1 MRRLKN
7 NIKAAIFFGC
17 MIFSLTS
24 VHANDQVIYMKDG
37 RVINAEIIS
46 QTAFKM
52 VIKLPDGSTKEISK
66 QDIKRVA
73 FKEAKTPEPKDK
85 TPVGPPTLTP
95 EEIAKQQEEDSKK
108 QAVLDEKAEKRKKQ
122 IEESKRNRLDI
133 FLGTGSGTVNF
144 QNANFYDHVIAVGST
159 LGQDSGKFEYPIEPK
174 PKSGKARSFDIRYSW
189 NRFVGEVGA
198 SSVTSTATQTI
209 IGVDGPSSGTF
220 PKLINGNYDVSMK
233 HVYGNFSYSV
243 YPHPKYDIRPVI
255 GYHQFWTKTEN
266 SNSLTFGAGV
276 APVFSDQYFGIVP
289 TSIAEVLKGFSYGI
303 QYDVKFEKFEIRT
316 GLHILQMKGFGTYDR
331 QLNAYAPV
339 SGQGQAEDIDVYNK
353 WVAKGVILDLK
364 FLYPWK
370 YGVSFWMGLNS
381 MSWTYTMSETALS
394 VGNGD
399 SSGVDPESY
408 ALGKL
413 LFESLIGPGALKETK
428 STTIQI
434 GATYSYDFNK

>member
-7 NIKAAIFFGC
+7 KIRAAIFFGC
-17 MIFSLTS
+17 MVFSLTS
-24 VHANDQVIYMKDG
+24 VHSNDQVIYMKDG
-37 RVINAEIIS
+37 RVITAEIVS

-85 TPVGPPTLTP
+85 TPVGPPTPTP
-95 EEIAKQQEEDSKK
+95 EEITKQQEEDSKK
-108 QAVLDEKAEKRKKQ
+108 QAVIDEKAEKRKKQ
-122 IEESKRNRLDI
+122 IEEAKRNRLDI
-133 FLGTGSGTVNF
+133 FLGAGSGTVNF
-144 QNANFYDHVIAVGST
+144 QGANYYDNVIGVGSS

-174 PKSGKARSFDIRYSW
+174 PKSGKARSFEVRYSW

-198 SSVTSTATQTI
+198 SSVTSTATQNI

-220 PKLINGNYDVSMK
+220 PKLIRGNYDVSMK

-266 SNSLTFGAGV
+266 SNSIAFGAGV
-276 APVFSDQYFGIVP
+276 APVFSDQYFGTDP
-289 TSIAEVLKGFSYGI
+289 TSVAEGLKGYSYGV

-316 GLHILQMKGFGTYDR
+316 GFHILEMKGFGTYDR

-339 SGQGQAEDIDVYNK
+339 SGQSQGEDIDVYNK
-353 WVAKGVILDLK
+353 WVAKGAIIDLK

-370 YGVSFWMGLNS
+370 YGVSFWMGFNS
-381 MSWTYTMSETALS
+381 MSWTYKMSQTALS
-394 VGNGD
+394 VGNED
-399 SSGVDPESY
+399 SGVDPQSY
-408 ALGKL
+408 IIGKV
-413 LFESLIGPGALKETK
+413 LFESMVGPGALKETK

>member
-7 NIKAAIFFGC
+7 KIRAAIFFGC
-17 MIFSLTS
+17 MILALTS
-24 VHANDQVIYMKDG
+24 VHPNDQVIYMKDG
-37 RVINAEIIS
+37 RVITAEIVS
-46 QTAFKM
+46 QTAFDM
-52 VIKLPDGSTKEISK
+52 VIKLQDGSTKKISK
-66 QDIKRVA
+66 QDVKRVA

-85 TPVGPPTLTP
+85 TPAEPPTPTP

-108 QAVLDEKAEKRKKQ
+108 QAALDEKAEKRKKQ
-122 IEESKRNRLDI
+122 IEEAKRNRIDI
-133 FLGTGSGTVNF
+133 SLGAGSGTVNF
-144 QNANFYDHVIAVGST
+144 QGANFYDNVIAVGSS
-159 LGQDSGKFEYPIEPK
+159 LGQDSGKFEFPIEPK
-174 PKSGKARSFDIRYSW
+174 PKSGKARSFEIRYSW

-198 SSVTSTATQTI
+198 SSITSTATQNI
-209 IGVDGPSSGTF
+209 IGVDGPTSGTF

-266 SNSLTFGAGV
+266 SNAIAFGAGV
-276 APVFSDQYFGIVP
+276 APLFTDQYFGTDP
-289 TSIAEVLKGFSYGI
+289 TSIAEGLKGYSYGV
-303 QYDVKFEKFEIRT
+303 QYDIKFEKFEIRT

-339 SGQGQAEDIDVYNK
+339 SNQTQSEDIDVYNK
-353 WVAKGVILDLK
+353 WVAKGAIIDLK

-381 MSWTYTMSETALS
+381 MSWKYTMSETALA
-394 VGNGD
+394 VGNAD
-399 SSGVDPESY
+399 SSGVDPQSY
-408 ALGKL
+408 ILGKL
-413 LFESLIGPGALKETK
+413 LFESLIGPGSLKETK
-428 STTIQI
+428 ATTIQI